1 MARKLR
7 SDWWLFIA
15 MLVLVCT
22 SLVMVRSASAFKL
35 PGQPYY
41 FLSKQIAWS
50 LIGGMF
56 LVLLMRIDY
65 RMYRQPRVVYG
76 ALAAVMFGLIVVFFM
91 KPSNNTHR
99 WLNVAGVGVQP
110 SEFAKLA
117 AIMFTAMMLERRME
131 SINDLRASIVPIGGV
146 AVAMAMLIFFEP
158 DFGTAAAL
166 VATVAVMLFA
176 AGLSYRYLVTLAC
189 AVVPVAAVA
198 LISEP
203 YRVARLLSFLDP
215 EANRRGPGWQQ
226 WQSLIAVGSG
236 GVTGVGIGNS
246 TQKMSYLPE
255 AHTDFIYAVLSE
267 ETGMI
272 GATVVLVAFC
282 VIAWRGLV
290 ASLRAPDRF
299 GAFLALGLTSMIVI
313 QAFVNIS
320 VVLGLMPTKGIPLPF
335 VSSGGS
341 SLIVSFIAMG
351 VLLNVSQQASANT

>member
-7 SDWWLFIA
+7 SDWWLFVA

-22 SLVMVRSASAFKL
+22 SLVMVRSASAFKI
-35 PGQPYY
+35 PGEPFY
-41 FLSKQIAWS
+41 FLSKQVAWS
-50 LIGGMF
+50 LIGAT
-56 LVLLMRIDY
+56 LLILLMRIDY
-65 RMYRQPRVVYG
+65 RLYRHPLVVYG
-76 ALAAVMFGLIVVFFM
+76 ALGAVALGLVIVFFM
-91 KPSNNTHR
+91 RPANNTHR
-99 WLNVAGVGVQP
+99 WLNLAGVGVQP

-131 SINDLRASIVPIGGV
+131 SINDLRASIVPIVGV
-146 AVAMAMLIFFEP
+146 ASALAMLIFFEP

-166 VATVAVMLFA
+166 VVTVAVMLFA
-176 AGLSYRYLVTLAC
+176 AGLSYRYMVALAC
-189 AVVPVAAVA
+189 AVVPVAVVA
-198 LISEP
+198 LMAEP

-215 EANRRGPGWQQ
+215 EANRRGHGWQQ

-246 TQKMSYLPE
+246 TQKMAYLPE
-255 AHTDFIYAVLSE
+255 PHSDFIYAVLSE
-267 ETGMI
+267 EAGLI
-272 GATVVLVAFC
+272 GATVVLIAFC
-282 VIAWRGLV
+282 VIAWRGL
-290 ASLRAPDRF
+290 AAALRAPDRF
-299 GAFLALGLTSMIVI
+299 GAFLALGITAMIVV

-335 VSSGGS
+335 VSAGGS

>member
-1 MARKLR
+1 
-7 SDWWLFIA
+7 
-15 MLVLVCT
+15 
-22 SLVMVRSASAFKL
+22 
-35 PGQPYY
+35 
-41 FLSKQIAWS
+41 
-50 LIGGMF
+50 
-56 LVLLMRIDY
+56 
-65 RMYRQPRVVYG
+65 
-76 ALAAVMFGLIVVFFM
+76 
-91 KPSNNTHR
+91 
-99 WLNVAGVGVQP
+99 VQP

-117 AIMFTAMMLERRME
+117 AIVFTAMMLERRMA
-131 SINDLRASIVPIGGV
+131 SIDDLRASVVPIGGM
-146 AVAMAMLIFFEP
+146 ACALAMLIFFEP

-166 VATVAVMLFA
+166 VVTVAVMLFA
-176 AGLSYRYLVTLAC
+176 AGLSYRYLVALAC
-189 AVVPVAAVA
+189 AVIPVAAIA

-203 YRVARLLSFLDP
+203 YRVVRLLSFLDP

-255 AHTDFIYAVLSE
+255 PHTDFIYAVLSE
-267 ETGMI
+267 EAGLI
-272 GATVVLVAFC
+272 GATVVLIAFC
-282 VIAWRGLV
+282 VIAWRGLA

-299 GAFLALGLTSMIVI
+299 GAFLALGITAMLVI

-335 VSSGGS
+335 VSAGGS